1 MKNNTKKV
9 IITLVIIILVGII
22 VWLGYNLYTKNKES
36 VTASENLYNH
46 ALYELVDYMQNVES
60 YLAKATISTGAT
72 HGAET
77 LTNLWR
83 EANLAQT
90 YLAMLP
96 IESQDLENTAK
107 FLNQV
112 SDYSYSL
119 SRKNIK
125 GEKLSTD
132 DLKNL
137 EDLYNYSV
145 NLNNVVN
152 QISTDLNA
160 GNITWKELTGE
171 EKVDY
176 AQQVNSDLD
185 IATTLEDN
193 FHEYSGLIYDG
204 AYSEHI
210 LSKEKKGLTGDDISE
225 EEATKKVEEF
235 LGKDNIEKITNL
247 GLSENGEIPSYT
259 YDVETKKIDM
269 VTISISK
276 KGGHIVYM
284 NSNRDV
290 SVENLSSDEA
300 KDKGLDFLEKRGIH
314 NMQETYYLKESGVLT
329 VNYAYKQNNVVV
341 YPDLIKLKI
350 ALDDG
355 EILGMETSGYLN
367 NHEKRDISKIKITID
382 KARKVINKDID
393 IQSEGLAIIPTE
405 WKSEI
410 LCYEFKGK
418 IKDTEFLV
426 YVNAETGKEQD
437 ILLIV
442 NTPNGTLTM

>member
-1 MKNNTKKV
+1 MKKNTKKV
-9 IITLVIIILVGII
+9 IITLIIIILVGVII
-22 VWLGYNLYTKNKES
+22 WLGYKVYTQNQES

-46 ALYELVDYMQNVES
+46 ALYELADYMQNVES

-96 IESQDLENTAK
+96 MESQDLENTAK

-160 GNITWKELTGE
+160 GNITWKELTGD

-235 LGKDNIEKITNL
+235 LGKDNIEQITNL

-259 YDVETKKIDM
+259 YDVDTKKIDNQYKIGNM
-269 VTISISK
+269 KNRIQLQQIDNIGLVLYYDNPDYYDKDLKEQKTLLTQELNTYGFNFSENEKNIDKLRSLYNDK
-276 KGGHIVYM
+276 IVY
-284 NSNRDV
+284 N
-290 SVENLSSDEA
+290 E
-300 KDKGLDFLEKRGIH
+300 
-314 NMQETYYLKESGVLT
+314 
-329 VNYAYKQNNVVV
+329 
-341 YPDLIKLKI
+341 
-350 ALDDG
+350 
-355 EILGMETSGYLN
+355 LN
-367 NHEKRDISKIKITID
+367 
-382 KARKVINKDID
+382 
-393 IQSEGLAIIPTE
+393 
-405 WKSEI
+405 
-410 LCYEFKGK
+410 
-418 IKDTEFLV
+418 
-426 YVNAETGKEQD
+426 
-437 ILLIV
+437 
-442 NTPNGTLTM
+442 